1 MITAD
6 GKGYDPEPPD
16 DEPYDDDDERE
27 PVGVPAQRHPTPPYG
42 IAPAPRGPV
51 WSSPG
56 PAARDRGYFDRE
68 DHLAEPGEEA
78 TDHERLLREDRTARL
93 ERMLWRNAFLA
104 LYVLGLL
111 MYAGWALTRDGI
123 AWNLSAFV
131 VLIGGAGSVGLF
143 LVSREQGEREVEYS
157 RSKPESR
164 NVAELPGLRRP
175 AGMTAYPDEP
185 YDR

>member
-6 GKGYDPEPPD
+6 GKGYAPEPPD
-16 DEPYDDDDERE
+16 DNEPYDPQGE
-27 PVGVPAQRHPTPPYG
+27 PVGRVPAAVPAARGFTP
-42 IAPAPRGPV
+42 PAPRGPV
-51 WSSPG
+51 WSG
-56 PAARDRGYFDRE
+56 PNAQDRDYFDRT
-68 DHLAEPGEEA
+68 DYTAEPDDEPE
-78 TDHERLLREDRTARL
+78 TDRERILREDKSARI
-93 ERMLWRNAFLA
+93 ERMVWRNAFLG

-111 MYAGWALTRDGI
+111 LYTGWALTRDGI

-131 VLIGGAGSVGLF
+131 VLIVGAGGVGLF

-164 NVAELPGLRRP
+164 SVADLPGLRRP
-175 AGMTAYPDEP
+175 AGMGAYPDEP